1 MLLFLLFFL
10 VLTGTSSTGTV
21 DNLIYAGVTSCERS

>member
-1 MLLFLLFFL
+1 MLLFFFIFL

-21 DNLIYAGVTSCERS
+21 DNLIYAGVTPCERS